1 MYYESLARQRNTE
14 LDRELA
20 QTIRTRT
27 PMYDRPSRQRTGVGR
42 LGHRLALIGERI
54 RDRSASL
61 PVGAETA
68 SLTIRPAQPTD
79 GREIARISELN
90 ERRVPTGYV
99 LVAELD
105 KSIVAATPVS
115 GGHTVTDPRRQT
127 NDVVELLEARSRQLR
142 LGDAPLED
150 AA

>member
-105 KSIVAATPVS
+105 ESIIAATPVT
-115 GGHTVTDPRRQT
+115 GGHTVVDPRRRT
-127 NDVVELLEARSRQLR
+127 SDVVELLEARSRQLR
-142 LGDAPLED
+142 LGDAQLED